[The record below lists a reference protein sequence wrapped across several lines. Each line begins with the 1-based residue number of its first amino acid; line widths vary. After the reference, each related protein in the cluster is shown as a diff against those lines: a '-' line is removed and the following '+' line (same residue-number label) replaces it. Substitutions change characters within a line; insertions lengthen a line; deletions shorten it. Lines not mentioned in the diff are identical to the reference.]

1 MIRINI
7 KNLKVGDN
15 VILESAKAHVK
26 KGQFIAITGESGSGK
41 SSLLNAVCN
50 LEKNYDGVIELLE
63 VDNKTIND
71 SEMRHLFRD
80 FLSLVTQDNGLVLN
94 ETGLKNIMYIP
105 RVRKNKNSEQ
115 INQALRMVNLNQDM
129 LNRKVSTL
137 SGGEQQRLAIAK
149 AILKRTQIIVSDE
162 PTGNLDEENA
172 HHIYSIFR
180 RLADAGITIC
190 IVTHDLNIGNYA
202 DKVYVIKN
210 KKLYLRK

>member
-7 KNLKVGDN
+7 KNLKVGEDI
-15 VILESAKAHVK
+15 ILESAKAHVK

-115 INQALRMVNLNQDM
+115 INQALKER
-129 LNRKVSTL
+129 
-137 SGGEQQRLAIAK
+137 
-149 AILKRTQIIVSDE
+149 
-162 PTGNLDEENA
+162 
-172 HHIYSIFR
+172 
-180 RLADAGITIC
+180 
-190 IVTHDLNIGNYA
+190 
-202 DKVYVIKN
+202 
-210 KKLYLRK
+210 